1 MAHRQRPEPSSQATA
16 GRRRTRLGG
25 RRCGGR
31 VWKVSLV
38 VSPSRDALGQ
48 ATPAPPH
55 PTRNSRKSAALLK
68 SQNLVH
74 LDWAT
79 LLKSGFGARGHFRG
93 LPEMAVS
100 ARPTDRMK
108 QRSCQSLP
116 RRSTPPRG
124 RPWSRNSFTQNGL
137 HLNVRLALAVRV
149 LATRSRKVSFWPICP
164 EGRRS
169 G

>member
-1 MAHRQRPEPSSQATA
+1 VNRPRKRPLAGAERGTEGDAAVGAPGRSTWWLVRRVTHSVKLAQRRHTRA
-16 GRRRTRLGG
+16 G
-25 RRCGGR
+25 
-31 VWKVSLV
+31 
-38 VSPSRDALGQ
+38 
-48 ATPAPPH
+48 
-55 PTRNSRKSAALLK
+55 NSRKSAALLK

-79 LLKSGFGARGHFRG
+79 LLKSGFGARGRFRG
-93 LPEMAVS
+93 PPEMAVS
-100 ARPTDRMK
+100 ARPIDLVM
-108 QRSCQSLP
+108 QRPCQSLP

-124 RPWSRNSFTQNGL
+124 RPRSRNSFTQNGL
-137 HLNVRLALAVRV
+137 HLNVRLGLAGRV